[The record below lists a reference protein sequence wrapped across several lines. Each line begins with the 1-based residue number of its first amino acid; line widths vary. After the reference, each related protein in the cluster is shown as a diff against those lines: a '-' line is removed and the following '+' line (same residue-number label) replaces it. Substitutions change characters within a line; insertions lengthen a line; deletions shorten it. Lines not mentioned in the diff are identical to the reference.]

1 MYGTNRARAR
11 ANELPPALYPFR
23 MASEHTAVNDLE
35 RLEHSILPG
44 DPPASA
50 DLLVEADRLPY
61 DLAGPRL
68 SAALVRLVERFGLPE
83 RPLVAAREEE
93 GEDGDY
99 QVLSGATWI
108 RAAREAGM
116 DRIPVRALELTDASA
131 AFLALV
137 LNQARPADVAAQADA
152 LQALLEAGADEQD
165 LARLTGLGR
174 GRLRRLVGLLELHP
188 VLRQALR
195 EGQLGA
201 AVAFAAS
208 GLSEASQQALADAYL
223 REGQLST
230 ADLRRAGDGG
240 AGEAAAEPADG
251 EDEQDPL
258 AALEVLEGGAEPAEA
273 AAARA
278 RRQAEELLRT
288 LEEARITGEVRERV
302 TEVIEELNRLAL
314 VP

>member
-1 MYGTNRARAR
+1 
-11 ANELPPALYPFR
+11 
-23 MASEHTAVNDLE
+23 MASERSAVNDLE
-35 RLEHSILPG
+35 RLEHRILPG

-50 DLLVEADRLPY
+50 DLLVEEGRLPY

-68 SAALVRLVERFGLPE
+68 SPALVQLVERFGLPE
-83 RPLVAAREEE
+83 RPLVAAREEAE

-99 QVLSGATWI
+99 QVLSGSTWI

-116 DRIPVRALELTDASA
+116 EQVPVRALELTDESA

-137 LNQARPADVAAQADA
+137 LNQPRPADVAAQADA

-195 EGQLGA
+195 EGQLSAPVAFGA
-201 AVAFAAS
+201 A
-208 GLSEASQQALADAYL
+208 GLSEASQQALADVYL
-223 REGQLST
+223 REGQLSS
-230 ADLRRAGDGG
+230 ADLRRSGEGG
-240 AGEAAAEPADG
+240 TPPAD
-251 EDEQDPL
+251 
-258 AALEVLEGGAEPAEA
+258 EPAEGEA
-273 AAARA
+273 EPDVAQALALLQGPSGGTEDAAARA

-288 LEEARITGEVRERV
+288 LEEASITGEIRERV
-302 TEVIEELNRLAL
+302 TEVIEELSRL
-314 VP
+314 